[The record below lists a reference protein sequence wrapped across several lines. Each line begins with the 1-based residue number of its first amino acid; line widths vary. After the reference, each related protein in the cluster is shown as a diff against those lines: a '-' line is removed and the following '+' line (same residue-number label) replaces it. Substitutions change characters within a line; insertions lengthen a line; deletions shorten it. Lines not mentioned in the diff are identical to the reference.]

1 MTVLTVPDDD
11 EPYPTL
17 GPLVVEWMEE
27 HLCFGPGDLLGEPL
41 VLDDEKRAFVY
52 RFYELM
58 PEGRPDAGRRR
69 FRRCGLSLPKGSAK
83 SELGALI
90 AAAELADDAPV
101 RFDGWDGKGNPR
113 GRPLNDPFVVMVAVT
128 EEQSDELAYG
138 ALRLILAESSIADR
152 FDIGLE
158 RIVRRNGHGKAVSLA
173 GSPNARDGARTTFSL
188 HDETHWHT
196 SDKLKRAHQVM
207 MNNLAKRKIAEAWA
221 LEVTTA
227 FEPGAGS
234 VAEDTHAY
242 ARAIKEGRAKDA
254 KLFYFHRQASDEHD
268 LDTAE
273 GARAAVIEASGPA
286 AEWRDIDAIVSLW
299 SDPTT
304 DRKFWE
310 RVWCNRPV
318 QSSQRAFNVEAYREL
333 KKRVEV
339 PKGSLITL
347 GFDGAQTRDST
358 AIVATH
364 VATGF
369 QWLVG
374 LWESPPAHDP
384 KAETWRVPEDEV
396 DAALASVFEQYN
408 VWRLYAD
415 PPFWQ
420 GWVSTWIGRYGDDRV
435 IEWWTNRRKQMAYA
449 LQRYVEAIERGE
461 IGHDGNSDLVRHVGN
476 AYRQDLPFRDE
487 NDQPLWLIRKDRPDS
502 PFKIDAAMAAVLS
515 WEARADAI
523 ASGVLEH
530 RAEFQREWVKYW
542 TTAPKG
548 GNRYV
553 IVNPSHERKKSEHTE
568 AVVLELREDESY
580 YVVDL
585 VRDRLSASE
594 RADLLFELHREHKP
608 LRVGYEEHGLEAD
621 MPHIRERQDRENYRF
636 SVQPLEGGKLTVD
649 DRIRRLVPLF
659 QAGRVVLPEKLT
671 RKVGDAECDMVR
683 EFLTGEYESFPA
695 SSHKGLLDALS
706 RILDIHAE
714 FPAAVRLTAPAFHS
728 SDWV

>member
-1 MTVLTVPDDD
+1 
-11 EPYPTL
+11 
-17 GPLVVEWMEE
+17 
-27 HLCFGPGDLLGEPL
+27 
-41 VLDDEKRAFVY
+41 
-52 RFYELM
+52 
-58 PEGRPDAGRRR
+58 
-69 FRRCGLSLPKGSAK
+69 
-83 SELGALI
+83 
-90 AAAELADDAPV
+90 
-101 RFDGWDGKGNPR
+101 
-113 GRPLNDPFVVMVAVT
+113 
-128 EEQSDELAYG
+128 
-138 ALRLILAESSIADR
+138 
-152 FDIGLE
+152 
-158 RIVRRNGHGKAVSLA
+158 
-173 GSPNARDGARTTFSL
+173 
-188 HDETHWHT
+188 
-196 SDKLKRAHQVM
+196 M

-347 GFDGAQTRDST
+347 GFDGAQARDST

-420 GWVSTWIGRYGDDRV
+420 G
-435 IEWWTNRRKQMAYA
+435 
-449 LQRYVEAIERGE
+449 
-461 IGHDGNSDLVRHVGN
+461 
-476 AYRQDLPFRDE
+476 
-487 NDQPLWLIRKDRPDS
+487 
-502 PFKIDAAMAAVLS
+502 
-515 WEARADAI
+515 
-523 ASGVLEH
+523 
-530 RAEFQREWVKYW
+530 
-542 TTAPKG
+542 
-548 GNRYV
+548 
-553 IVNPSHERKKSEHTE
+553 
-568 AVVLELREDESY
+568 
-580 YVVDL
+580 
-585 VRDRLSASE
+585 
-594 RADLLFELHREHKP
+594 
-608 LRVGYEEHGLEAD
+608 
-621 MPHIRERQDRENYRF
+621 
-636 SVQPLEGGKLTVD
+636 
-649 DRIRRLVPLF
+649 
-659 QAGRVVLPEKLT
+659 
-671 RKVGDAECDMVR
+671 
-683 EFLTGEYESFPA
+683 
-695 SSHKGLLDALS
+695 
-706 RILDIHAE
+706 
-714 FPAAVRLTAPAFHS
+714 
-728 SDWV
+728 